1 MLHVTLFQNT
11 SQTRS
16 LNIILHVDHSDIAL
30 QIVMKGLT
38 RRKVKTG
45 NPTHGNSYRGYI
57 HTCSDVDP
65 KDHINGCNIVAI
77 CNVPPTQVPEGV
89 LNFARGYKSQI
100 LHVRVLIEDD
110 EDSSSF
116 AEEDDVKISSKPTT
130 PIRSVNSSSNNLTD
144 RKLAERIKSNGS
156 SFLRDAAA
164 ILSEEDDMSDSDH
177 ECGSSSY
184 MVLFSLNSIKAA
196 NSFVESL
203 NGKAFNSFEKDIT
216 ASIYHVAKIESD
228 SNHGGHSD
236 DPLACM
242 INPSLDSKMP
252 IGIKRSSPSRTRS
265 LSFQSMP
272 NEIPNCPVC
281 LEQLNVGVSSAHS
294 SKRSSLD
301 SSPSKPSSS
310 DNAFEDEAIF
320 TTVCNHTFHMQC
332 LLQWKSNGCP
342 VCRYDHAG
350 LNDSLTKCHVCGSTE
365 NIYLC
370 LICGIASCAGL
381 DLSNDVELPSSSS
394 HSCQQGASVEDK
406 YAYGEM
412 IAQRNSIME
421 INSGSHECRP
431 GSSKDTL
438 DFNANSHGHAK
449 QHYDETLHAYA
460 VDTSTQHVWDFAG
473 QGYVHRLIQNTDGKI
488 VEISDPTNTTS
499 GERSLLPSLTDN
511 EEGEIIHRKLERFA
525 GEYNSLLKD
534 QLEQQRLYFESILMQ
549 IKRDHDLAPK
559 IQSASTLIS
568 ALKQDLHQLQQRYKT
583 IQQKSAKVSENIA
596 FLKNMNESLE
606 SNKEP
611 MQKEI
616 RSLQEGR
623 TEYSRI
629 LHDNLSV
636 LEEKIQKLML
646 KLE

>member
-1 MLHVTLFQNT
+1 
-11 SQTRS
+11 
-16 LNIILHVDHSDIAL
+16 
-30 QIVMKGLT
+30 MKNLT

-57 HTCSDVDP
+57 HTFSDVDP
-65 KDHINGCNIVAI
+65 IDHINGCNIVVI
-77 CNVPPTQVPEGV
+77 CGVPPTQVPEGV
-89 LNFARGYKSQI
+89 LNFARGFKSQI

-110 EDSSSF
+110 DEDASSI
-116 AEEDDVKISSKPTT
+116 AEEEDMKISSKPTT
-130 PIRSVNSSSNNLTD
+130 PIRSVNSSSNNLAD
-144 RKLAERIKSNGS
+144 RKLDERIKSNGS

-164 ILSEEDDMSDSDH
+164 ILSEEDDMSDHNH
-177 ECGSSSY
+177 ESGSSCY
-184 MVLFSLNSIKAA
+184 MVLFSLNSFKAA
-196 NSFVESL
+196 NSFVETL
-203 NGKAFNSFEKDIT
+203 NGKAFNSFEKDLT

-228 SNHGGHSD
+228 SNHSGHSD
-236 DPLACM
+236 DPLASM

-252 IGIKRSSPSRTRS
+252 IGIKRSSPSRSRS

-281 LEQLNVGVSSAHS
+281 LEQLNVGTSSAHS

-310 DNAFEDEAIF
+310 HNALEDETIF
-320 TTVCNHTFHMQC
+320 TTVCNHTFHMNC
-332 LLQWKSNGCP
+332 LLQWEEVYSNGCP

-350 LNDSLTKCHVCGSTE
+350 LNDSLTKCHICGRTE

-370 LICGIASCAGL
+370 LICGIASCAEF
-381 DLSNDVELPSSSS
+381 DSSNGFEVPSSSS
-394 HSCQQGASVEDK
+394 HSCQQGASIDGK
-406 YAYGEM
+406 FAYGEM
-412 IAQRNSIME
+412 IAHRNSIME
-421 INSGSHECRP
+421 INSGSHECRS
-431 GSSKDTL
+431 GSSTDKL
-438 DFNANSHGHAK
+438 DFNTDSHGHAK

-499 GERSLLPSLTDN
+499 EERSLLPSLTDN

-525 GEYNSLLKD
+525 SEYNSLLKD

-549 IKRDHDLAPK
+549 IKRDHDLNASK
-559 IQSASTLIS
+559 TQSASTLIS

-583 IQQKSAKVSENIA
+583 IQQKSAKVSENIT

-623 TEYSRI
+623 TEYGKI
-629 LHDNLSV
+629 LHVNLSE